1 MILLTD
7 KEYALIMREMD
18 SFWAGSNEF
27 KETLEDSDAYEG
39 PINNVWQI
47 LCRAKRRAEKCE
59 MGI

>member
-27 KETLEDSDAYEG
+27 KETLEDSDVYEG
-39 PINNVWQI
+39 HINNVWEI
-47 LCRAKRRAEKCE
+47 LRRAEKRAE
-59 MGI
+59 KV